1 MSPNNNTIDYGLKL
15 NSRGVSTLTT
25 GARPFFPK
33 SLRSALI
40 FLLWSLFLL
49 AFSVPLWAQEEAGMP
64 ADLKAF
70 IGEAVQANPAVKEKA
85 QMKTASKE
93 AIRPAGALDNP
104 EVSLGLLNVPVN
116 TWVLNQQDMTMM
128 ELAVSQ
134 KFPFPGKRRLR
145 SEVAEEQSKADSF
158 SYQDQINEIRS
169 KVIQGYW
176 NLSLAYASYDIT
188 QKDKQMW
195 EQVVQVAETRY
206 GVGQGMQADVLQ
218 AQVELGNY
226 LDRLFQW
233 QQRQESLRAELN
245 ALRSKPQGTAVARP
259 KLLRPRPLTL
269 NLDNLLAL
277 AAEQPQLQALK
288 AQVAK
293 QEKAV
298 ALAKKDFFPDFNVG
312 VGYGYRESTQ
322 TINRPDFFSSRVSLD
337 VPIWR
342 AGKIKP
348 KIREEQARQE
358 AAQNAYQSA
367 WDRTA
372 AAIKDRFVTLQR
384 LSQQIQLY
392 GQGIV
397 PQAHQASDASLAA
410 YRSGT
415 TDFARLTQNYIAL
428 YDAELK
434 LQEYLKEFEGTW
446 AELEW
451 LVGQELPRQGAVK

>member
-1 MSPNNNTIDYGLKL
+1 M
-15 NSRGVSTLTT
+15 
-25 GARPFFPK
+25 
-33 SLRSALI
+33 
-40 FLLWSLFLL
+40 
-49 AFSVPLWAQEEAGMP
+49 QE
-64 ADLKAF
+64 L
-70 IGEAVQANPAVKEKA
+70 
-85 QMKTASKE
+85 S
-93 AIRPAGALDNP
+93 
-104 EVSLGLLNVPVN
+104 
-116 TWVLNQQDMTMM
+116 
-128 ELAVSQ
+128 VSQ

-145 SEVAEEQSKADSF
+145 SEVAEEQNRADGF
-158 SYQDQINEIRS
+158 SYQDQVNEIRA

-188 QKDKQMW
+188 NKDKQMW

-233 QQRQESLRAELN
+233 QQRQESQRADLN
-245 ALRSKPQGTAVARP
+245 ALRSKPQGTTIARP
-259 KLLRPRPLTL
+259 QPLKPRPLTL

-288 AQVAK
+288 AQVTK

-298 ALAKKDFFPDFNVG
+298 ALAKKDFFPDFTVG
-312 VGYGYRESTQ
+312 VGYGFRESGQ
-322 TINRPDFFSSRVSLD
+322 SVYRPDFFSSRLSVD

-358 AAQNAYQSA
+358 AAQHAHQSA
-367 WDRTA
+367 WDRAA

-397 PQAHQASDASLAA
+397 PQAHQAAEVFPGRLPDRYPGFCPPYPELHCSL
-410 YRSGT
+410 
-415 TDFARLTQNYIAL
+415 
-428 YDAELK
+428 
-434 LQEYLKEFEGTW
+434 
-446 AELEW
+446 
-451 LVGQELPRQGAVK
+451 